1 MLKLHDIAHWPTEHI
16 SQRVL
21 YLLIALTVIVFALF
35 YFVAYDRPF
44 ADDPS
49 FNAPL
54 FTDLLLV
61 FMLLLVVLS
70 CGLSVWAV
78 MRSVRRLRGKGSGM
92 ENNVHLYCCFPC
104 GIRDCNVGQ
113 WEGLSRLVL
122 AQGVGYVHLYFGPIA
137 GDSHRNS
144 DLWCH
149 EILQRFKEKACS
161 GIGNTVSRYSI
172 RRQQP
177 TYLSCC

>member
-1 MLKLHDIAHWPTEHI
+1 MLKLHDIAHWPTERI

-21 YLLIALTVIVFALF
+21 YLLIALTVLVFALF

-70 CGLSVWAV
+70 CGLSAWAV
-78 MRSVRRLRGKGSGM
+78 VLRDVR
-92 ENNVHLYCCFPC
+92 NYWHLYCCFPC

-122 AQGVGYVHLYFGPIA
+122 AQGVGYVHLYFGPVA

-172 RRQQP
+172 RRRQP